1 MKHELKRVPFSTLE
15 GVMVGNAQD
24 DDAKTGVRVLY
35 FPHTASAGVDISGGG
50 PASRETPVLDP
61 MRNNTPLNAL
71 VLAGGSAYGL
81 EASTGVMECLE
92 QHGIGYDIGYALVP
106 IVVQS
111 DIYDLSYG
119 SASVRPN
126 KAMGYLACSRAL
138 EGNDPRSGNVGAGT
152 GATVGKILG
161 MERAEKSGIGYSA
174 LQLGELVVGA
184 VVVVNALGDIYQQGE
199 KIAGLTN
206 ESHTGWADSAAE
218 LFRTM
223 QSPLPGTN
231 TTIGAVITNARFNN
245 AQMQKVASMARN
257 AFARCIR
264 PVGTMLDGDTIYG
277 ISTAAHPVE
286 ADINVVGTMASD
298 AMEAAIANA
307 VLQSRDA

>member
-15 GVMVGNAQD
+15 GVMVGNARD
-24 DDAKTGVRVLY
+24 DDAKTGVTVLY

-61 MRNNTPLNAL
+61 TRNNTPLNAL

-92 QHGIGYDIGYALVP
+92 QHGIGYDTGYALVP

-184 VVVVNALGDIYQQGE
+184 VVVVNALGDIYQKGQ
-199 KIAGLTN
+199 KIAGLSN
-206 ESHTGWADSAAE
+206 ADSAAE

-223 QSPLPGTN
+223 QAPLPGTN
-231 TTIGAVITNARFNN
+231 TTIGAVITNAGFNN

-277 ISTAAHPVE
+277 ISTSAHPVE

-298 AMEAAIANA
+298 AMEAAIADA

>member
-24 DDAKTGVRVLY
+24 DDAKTGVTVLY

-61 MRNNTPLNAL
+61 TRNNTPLNAL

-92 QHGIGYDIGYALVP
+92 QHGIGYDTGYALVP

-184 VVVVNALGDIYQQGE
+184 VVVVNALGDIYQKGQ
-199 KIAGLTN
+199 KIAGLSN
-206 ESHTGWADSAAE
+206 ADSAAE

-223 QSPLPGTN
+223 QAPLPGTN

-277 ISTAAHPVE
+277 NSTSAHPVE

-298 AMEAAIANA
+298 AMEAAIADA

>member
-24 DDAKTGVRVLY
+24 DDAKTGVTVLY

-61 MRNNTPLNAL
+61 TRNNTPLNAL

-92 QHGIGYDIGYALVP
+92 QHGIGYDTGYALVP

-152 GATVGKILG
+152 
-161 MERAEKSGIGYSA
+161 
-174 LQLGELVVGA
+174 
-184 VVVVNALGDIYQQGE
+184 
-199 KIAGLTN
+199 
-206 ESHTGWADSAAE
+206 
-218 LFRTM
+218 
-223 QSPLPGTN
+223 
-231 TTIGAVITNARFNN
+231 
-245 AQMQKVASMARN
+245 
-257 AFARCIR
+257 
-264 PVGTMLDGDTIYG
+264 
-277 ISTAAHPVE
+277 
-286 ADINVVGTMASD
+286 
-298 AMEAAIANA
+298 
-307 VLQSRDA
+307 